1 MTLPTDYDERKGLP
15 LWTFL
20 MEYFPLAFLAL
31 VRISVAGDKQHLNNS
46 EPGKIRWAREKS
58 TDQLNT
64 ALRHQF
70 DYGTGQKYDV
80 DGHPHLG
87 KAMWRLGAQLQLDEE
102 ERLGLRLPSQ
112 PRTAT
117 ELDPK
122 WQERITVLRCCNS
135 FAGLGRCTLSDNHPG
150 RCKYEGAPT
159 RPPSICFDCGVDL
172 EEGVHAPGCLRLN
185 NQHY

>member
-1 MTLPTDYDERKGLP
+1 MSQLPTDYDERKGLP

-46 EPGKIRWAREKS
+46 ESGKIRWARDKS

-70 DYGTGQKYDV
+70 DYGTGQKYDI

-102 ERLGLRLPSQ
+102 ERLGIKRPKPLAFSVDG
-112 PRTAT
+112 
-117 ELDPK
+117 DP
-122 WQERITVLRCCNS
+122 
-135 FAGLGRCTLSDNHPG
+135 H
-150 RCKYEGAPT
+150 
-159 RPPSICFDCGVDL
+159 RPPSICSDCGVDL
-172 EEGVHAPGCLRLN
+172 EEQAHAAGCLRLN
-185 NQHY
+185 RQPY